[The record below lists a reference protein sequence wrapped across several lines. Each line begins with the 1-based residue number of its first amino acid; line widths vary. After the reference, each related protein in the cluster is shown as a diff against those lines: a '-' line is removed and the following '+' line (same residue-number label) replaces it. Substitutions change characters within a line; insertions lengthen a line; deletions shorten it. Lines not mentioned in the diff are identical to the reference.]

1 MHICELSNSFD
12 IKKTL
17 LFAFL
22 NMNYHHDNH
31 LPGAKAMESQSILNM
46 KIFIMRMSQHEYFHY
61 EKILPLKMSC
71 FRMKQFSKPEKKVFT
86 LRIIMRKL
94 QIPLRPVFH

>member
-1 MHICELSNSFD
+1 
-12 IKKTL
+12 
-17 LFAFL
+17 
-22 NMNYHHDNH
+22 MNYHHDNH

-71 FRMKQFSKPEKKVFT
+71 FRMKQFPKTRKKCIHHENHNEKTSNSFT
-86 LRIIMRKL
+86 ICISLN
-94 QIPLRPVFH
+94 QISGF